1 MNQRILDYNRSAW
14 DHQVQKKNCWTVPV
28 TSEQIN
34 HARKGD
40 WSLVLTPTKPVPG
53 GWFPDLENCK
63 VLCLA
68 SGGGQQGPI
77 LSAAG
82 ADVTVFDNSPQ
93 QLAQDQMVANR
104 DELNLQTI
112 QGDMAD
118 LSAMESDRFDLVFH
132 PCSNTFVPDVNPVW
146 RECYRVL
153 KKGGTMISGF
163 CNPVLFLFDDGAN
176 SREKLVVRFEI
187 PYSDEESL
195 EDSAR
200 QALIEAGEPFCFGHT
215 LTDLIGG
222 QCAAGFSI
230 IDFYEDHWEEGGSPI
245 DRYIDCFIGTRA
257 IKL

>member
-14 DHQVQKKNCWTVPV
+14 DHQVQKKNRWTVPV

-104 DELNLQTI
+104 DELNDQSELREIELRVNRGNQWWSKSKGKIYAPKTAPKELRETANSLGKTLLGDFSLQSVR
-112 QGDMAD
+112 D
-118 LSAMESDRFDLVFH
+118 LETSYGPLLVFRGGNSAWKFRTH
-132 PCSNTFVPDVNPVW
+132 LFQSG
-146 RECYRVL
+146 ELYRMKMEARL
-153 KKGGTMISGF
+153 Q
-163 CNPVLFLFDDGAN
+163 P
-176 SREKLVVRFEI
+176 EKL
-187 PYSDEESL
+187 
-195 EDSAR
+195 
-200 QALIEAGEPFCFGHT
+200 GHHSR
-215 LTDLIGG
+215 GNP
-222 QCAAGFSI
+222 SI
-230 IDFYEDHWEEGGSPI
+230 S
-245 DRYIDCFIGTRA
+245 
-257 IKL
+257 